1 MSSLTNGEWYP
12 LDQIYYLDTGNKM
25 GITTI
30 KQEDTTGITGNF
42 TGYDIQRVEVNP
54 NEVLLVHI
62 SDDLD
67 LHTCE
72 NILKELKDLFPN
84 NPVVLCNE
92 HILKGLTII
101 KPTTKIDDVVD
112 ISSNVDVDK
121 LFDEI
126 MRGKPNDF
134 LY

>member
-1 MSSLTNGEWYP
+1 MSNLTNEWYP
-12 LDQIYYLDTGNKM
+12 PEQVIGMHNRRQYEYNTLSSTQGVIAPFK
-25 GITTI
+25 
-30 KQEDTTGITGNF
+30 
-42 TGYDIQRVEVNP
+42 GYDIQKVEINP

-72 NILKELKDLFPN
+72 SILEELKGLFPN

-101 KPTTKIDDVVD
+101 KPTVKVDDIVD
-112 ISSNVDVDK
+112 ISSNIDVDK

>member
-1 MSSLTNGEWYP
+1 MSSLTNSEWYP
-12 LDQIYYLDTGNKM
+12 PDQIYYLDNANKI
-25 GITTI
+25 GISAFNDST
-30 KQEDTTGITGNF
+30 QGIIGTF

-72 NILKELKDLFPN
+72 NILHELKDLFPN

>member
-1 MSSLTNGEWYP
+1 MSKLTNGEWYP
-12 LDQIYYLDTGNKM
+12 PDQIYYLPNNNKIGLTAFNETQ
-25 GITTI
+25 GIIGTF
-30 KQEDTTGITGNF
+30 K
-42 TGYDIQRVEVNP
+42 GYDIQTVEVNP

-72 NILKELKDLFPN
+72 NILHELKDLFPN

-101 KPTTKIDDVVD
+101 KPTTKIDDTVD
-112 ISSNVDVDK
+112 ISSNVDIDK